1 MESPP
6 PVHPCLCCSLIF
18 SCSLFLSVNAHK
30 PLGTVYKKFIGSYRR
45 VESLMLNAGSVVPP
59 PHPPSVRHA
68 TTRSSCVCR
77 SKGGARRK
85 SVIYL
90 YTLLIGEFKCGNSC
104 FCLEV
109 LHRNYGSAWS
119 RMLIYFLIFPGS
131 EIVIADGAQRP
142 TRNHEELHVFVLPV
156 PPRVRE
162 VNKKETHKKKKL
174 SGEGVTIVCQV

>member
-6 PVHPCLCCSLIF
+6 PIHPCLCCSLI
-18 SCSLFLSVNAHK
+18 SPCSLFLSVNAHK
-30 PLGTVYKKFIGSYRR
+30 PLGTVYKKFIGSYGR
-45 VESLMLNAGSVVPP
+45 VESLMLNVGSVAPP
-59 PHPPSVRHA
+59 PPPPLPIRHA
-68 TTRSSCVCR
+68 TTRSSRACR
-77 SKGGARRK
+77 SKGGAGRK

-142 TRNHEELHVFVLPV
+142 ARNHEELHVFVLPV

-162 VNKKETHKKKKL
+162 VNKNETHKKEKP
-174 SGEGVTIVCQV
+174 SGKV